1 MPPVRLTWRM
11 EQALEREPAPAGTR
25 MNDMASSED
34 RAAGRQPLA
43 GLRVLDMSQVMAGP
57 FCCMLLGD
65 MGADV
70 IKIEPP
76 GVGDQTRKSMGF
88 RMKGEDSPG
97 FLALNRN
104 KRSMTL
110 NLKSEGGRKVLH
122 RLVETADILVE
133 NSRPGVSRKLGADYE
148 TLSKIN
154 PRLIYASISGF
165 GQTGPWSQRP
175 GFDLIAQAMAG
186 VISATGLQG
195 AEPVKSG
202 IPLGDLGAGMFAAYG
217 ILSAVIGRQASGR
230 GQYVDTSLLEAAL
243 ALSVWESTEYWAT
256 GKSPGPLG
264 TANRMSAPYQA
275 FAGSDGYFVVGAAN
289 QKLWLIF
296 CDVIGRPD
304 LRDDPRYASNVD
316 RVQKRDELA
325 ERLKPVFRDKPID
338 HWVDAFLRAGVPAA
352 PIYDYS
358 RALDNEHVRAR
369 NSVIEIEHPVE
380 GRFRALGF
388 AAKLSETPARVRLP
402 PPLLGQHTEE
412 ILRELG
418 LAGAQPELALEG
430 AFSV

>member
-1 MPPVRLTWRM
+1 
-11 EQALEREPAPAGTR
+11 
-25 MNDMASSED
+25 MADVIGSTG
-34 RAAGRQPLA
+34 AQPQPLA

-104 KRSMTL
+104 KRSITL
-110 NLKSEGGRKVLH
+110 NLKTEAGRKVLH
-122 RLVETADILVE
+122 RLVQTADIVVE
-133 NSRPGVSRKLGADYE
+133 NGRPGVTKRLAADYE

-165 GQTGPWSQRP
+165 GQTGPWSQRA

-186 VISATGLQG
+186 VISATGLAG

-202 IPLGDLGAGMFAAYG
+202 IPVGDLGAGLFAAYG
-217 ILSAVIGRQASGR
+217 ILSAVIGRQTSGR
-230 GQYVDTSLLEAAL
+230 GQYIDTSLLDAAL

-256 GKSPGPLG
+256 GNSPAPLG

-275 FAGSDGYFVVGAAN
+275 FAASDGTFVVGAAN

-296 CDVIGRPD
+296 CDVVDRAD
-304 LRDDPRYASNVD
+304 LKDDPRYATNVE
-316 RVQKRDELA
+316 RVRARSELA
-325 ERLKPVFRDKPID
+325 AELAPTFLTRTAGE
-338 HWVDAFLRAGVPAA
+338 WVDAFLAAGVPAG
-352 PIYDYS
+352 PIYDYA
-358 RALDNEHVRAR
+358 RALDNDHVHHRKA
-369 NSVIEIEHPVE
+369 VIEIEHPVE
-380 GRFRALGF
+380 GKFRALGF
-388 AAKLSETPARVRLP
+388 PAKLSATPASVRMP

-412 ILRELG
+412 ILAELG
-418 LAGAQPELALEG
+418 LDAEQSRLDEAGAFA
-430 AFSV
+430 A